1 MEGMITKDNYYR
13 KVNKLMMKFI
23 AFNILLNIFLSLG
36 GVFSDDR
43 NTMIFVAIVLLG
55 LGTFI
60 LSIIEYRKNN
70 ESKKIGWI
78 IALGFQGMY
87 YIMLPTSKTI
97 TMFSIAFAITVLLIL
112 YRNSKLIAFQAIS
125 SSICIIIYLI
135 NHYNLGSV
143 NEVFVAGLA
152 CISFAPAFIYV
163 SKTLRV
169 ANEEVVSVLD
179 KSNEQKEVL
188 EKMISELE
196 RISSEVK
203 QGSAELKG
211 IVNEFGE
218 STLVVN
224 KSVDQISL
232 GATET
237 SNEILK
243 ETVLIEEIKENVKRA
258 SDETSDVKKYSD
270 ETDKVIEN
278 GLDVINELSE
288 KGKYI
293 VAKNSEVNRTMKNL
307 ADKSANILSISTVI
321 TEIAEQTNL
330 LALNAAI
337 EAARVGEA
345 GKGFAVVAE
354 EIKRLAEESK
364 SNSENIN
371 TILYELEQET
381 SASVER
387 VDELI
392 NETEVQQTYI
402 NNAYDI
408 FNVIKSNMNKV
419 KNQTDSVYGSMHEVL
434 ERSEKIHETITNIS
448 QIAEETMSNSEET
461 MSLSQENLGKLQG
474 LESISDKIN
483 YSIKKIDKYFN

>member
-1 MEGMITKDNYYR
+1 
-13 KVNKLMMKFI
+13 MK
-23 AFNILLNIFLSLG
+23 
-36 GVFSDDR
+36 
-43 NTMIFVAIVLLG
+43 
-55 LGTFI
+55 
-60 LSIIEYRKNN
+60 
-70 ESKKIGWI
+70 
-78 IALGFQGMY
+78 
-87 YIMLPTSKTI
+87 
-97 TMFSIAFAITVLLIL
+97 
-112 YRNSKLIAFQAIS
+112 
-125 SSICIIIYLI
+125 
-135 NHYNLGSV
+135 
-143 NEVFVAGLA
+143 
-152 CISFAPAFIYV
+152 
-163 SKTLRV
+163 
-169 ANEEVVSVLD
+169 
-179 KSNEQKEVL
+179 
-188 EKMISELE
+188 
-196 RISSEVK
+196 ISSEVK
-203 QGSAELKG
+203 QGSAELKE

-218 STLVVN
+218 STIVVN

-232 GATET
+232 GTTET

-243 ETVLIEEIKENVKRA
+243 ETVLIEEIKEKVKRA
-258 SDETSDVKKYSD
+258 SEETSDVKEYSD

-278 GLDVINELSE
+278 GLNVINELSE
-288 KGKYI
+288 KGMYI

-461 MSLSQENLGKLQG
+461 TSLSQENLAKLQG
-474 LESISDKIN
+474 LESISYKIN
-483 YSIKKIDKYFN
+483 YSIREIDKYFN